1 MRLRRSRLAEYKHC
15 RMEQKKDKEG
25 GTYTEYGLPSSF
37 YAEIWTAGGK
47 LQSEMYGS
55 RLPNIRNLRLE
66 GTYREVPG
74 KSGRVSYEVTDGPT
88 ITVNDGIC
96 INGDVPDYKVVA
108 IYPYRFLTLEVEK
121 I

>member
-1 MRLRRSRLAEYKHC
+1 MKDEHTRSMVRLLLFNAEMWGRRR
-15 RMEQKKDKEG
+15 Q
-25 GTYTEYGLPSSF
+25 
-37 YAEIWTAGGK
+37 

-55 RLPNIRNLRLE
+55 RLPNIRNLRLK
-66 GTYREVPG
+66 GTYREVSG
-74 KSGRVSYEVTDGPT
+74 KAGKVSYEVTDGPT

-96 INGDVPDYKVVA
+96 ISGDVPDYKVVA

>member
-1 MRLRRSRLAEYKHC
+1 MRLRRNRLAEYKHC

-37 YAEIWTAGGK
+37 YAEMWAAGGK

-74 KSGRVSYEVTDGPT
+74 KAGKVSYEVTDGPT

-96 INGDVPDYKVVA
+96 INGDTPDYKVVA

>member
-1 MRLRRSRLAEYKHC
+1 MRLRRNRLAEYKHC

-25 GTYTEYGLPSSF
+25 GTYTEYSSPSSF
-37 YAEIWTAGGK
+37 YAEMWAAGGK

-96 INGDVPDYKVVA
+96 ISGDTPDYRVVA